1 MARFS
6 YNCKY
11 HGVFTVSLE
20 KREKRYA
27 CPQCG
32 QESIAIIKSGSISIM
47 ESLDNGAMARKVER
61 LHNIEEIMDER
72 STKHEREVLG
82 LKEEGE
88 EE

>member
-6 YNCKY
+6 YRCED

-20 KREKRYA
+20 KREKRHA

-32 QESIAIIKSGSISIM
+32 KESLAIIKSASISIM

-61 LHNIEEIMDER
+61 LHNIEEIMEDR